1 MWWRAFDLVLVEV
14 KTFSS
19 STNDFKRMI
28 ISKIAH
34 YVDALLTT

>member
-1 MWWRAFDLVLVEV
+1 MWWRAFGLVPVEL
-14 KTFSS
+14 KMFLSS
-19 STNDFKRMI
+19 IDDFKRMI